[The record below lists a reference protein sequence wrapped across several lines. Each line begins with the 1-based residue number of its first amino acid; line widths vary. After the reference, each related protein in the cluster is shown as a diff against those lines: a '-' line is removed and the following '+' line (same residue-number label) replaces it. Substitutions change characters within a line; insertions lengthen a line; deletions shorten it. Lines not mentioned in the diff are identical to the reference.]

1 MNNKK
6 TLFSIKKGVIYNGTT
21 HEKKS
26 YVQSLGFMVSASF
39 GGNAGYRQVI
49 EAVES
54 KIDGK
59 VSHRNIRGAI
69 KDLNSVYPVEFS
81 GNKQIETIKIN
92 RNQLEKQLINNSQS
106 KILRYIYKE
115 SEEIKEF
122 ISNEFSMNERQ
133 FYRLIN
139 GEIGISN
146 KKNFFRLAA
155 FISIF
160 LSNDQ
165 KFKYYPTFSQKIL
178 NNQIGYIFSKTTPL
192 FAINPTL
199 EEILSLSFMMNRDV
213 LIYYYSKICKELDF
227 SGEESYKIIKFLS
240 EKEIKKYKI
249 NQMKYLDFFHTMD
262 NNGEFIDPQTIIR
275 TSNLPID
282 KRIKIV
288 PKIERDIVESLP
300 ELFNEM
306 WELSKKNLN
315 ILRTEVSKQIN
326 SRKSIKRDLLN
337 DKLADY
343 LR

>member
-1 MNNKK
+1 M
-6 TLFSIKKGVIYNGTT
+6 
-21 HEKKS
+21 
-26 YVQSLGFMVSASF
+26 
-39 GGNAGYRQVI
+39 
-49 EAVES
+49 
-54 KIDGK
+54 
-59 VSHRNIRGAI
+59 
-69 KDLNSVYPVEFS
+69 
-81 GNKQIETIKIN
+81 
-92 RNQLEKQLINNSQS
+92 EKQLVNNSQS
-106 KILRYIYKE
+106 NILRYIYKE

-122 ISNEFSMNERQ
+122 ITNEFSMNERQ

-146 KKNFFRLAA
+146 KKNFFKLAA

-178 NNQIGYIFSKTTPL
+178 NDQIGYIFSKTTPL

-199 EEILSLSFMMNRDV
+199 EEILSLSFMINRDV
-213 LIYYYSKICKELDF
+213 LIYYYSKKCKELDF
-227 SGEESYKIIKFLS
+227 SGEESYKVIKFLN

-249 NQMKYLDFFHTMD
+249 NQMKFLDFFHTMD
-262 NNGEFIDPQTIIR
+262 NNGEFIDPETIIR
-275 TSNLPID
+275 TSNLALD
-282 KRIKIV
+282 KRINII
-288 PKIERDIVESLP
+288 PKIEKDIVESLP
-300 ELFNEM
+300 ELFTEM
-306 WELSKKNLN
+306 WKESKKNLG

>member
-21 HEKKS
+21 HEKKN

-59 VSHRNIRGAI
+59 ISRRNIRGSI
-69 KDLNSVYPVEFS
+69 RDLNKVYPIEFT

-92 RNQLEKQLINNSQS
+92 RNLLEKQLVNNSQS
-106 KILRYIYKE
+106 NIFRYIYKE

-122 ISNEFSMNERQ
+122 ITNEFSMNERQ
-133 FYRLIN
+133 FYRLMN

-146 KKNFFRLAA
+146 KKNFFILAA
-155 FISIF
+155 FMSIF

-165 KFKYYPTFSQKIL
+165 KFKYYPIFSQKIL
-178 NNQIGYIFSKTTPL
+178 ENQIGYIFSKTTPL

-199 EEILSLSFMMNRDV
+199 EEILSLSFIMNRDV
-213 LIYYYSKICKELDF
+213 LIYYYSKICKELNF
-227 SGEESYKIIKFLS
+227 SGEESYRVIKFLS
-240 EKEIKKYKI
+240 EKDVKRYKI
-249 NQMKYLDFFHTMD
+249 NQMKFLDFFHTMD
-262 NNGEFIDPQTIIR
+262 NNGEFIDPETIIR
-275 TSNLPID
+275 TSNLAID
-282 KRIKIV
+282 KRIKII
-288 PKIERDIVESLP
+288 PKIERDIVESSP
-300 ELFNEM
+300 ELFTNM
-306 WELSKKNLN
+306 WEESKKNLN
-315 ILRTEVSKQIN
+315 ILRNEVSKLIN